1 MSETPQ
7 NPEKTPANQRSYST
21 WFGFATREITSRN
34 SVRIRV
40 RWGRVAI
47 FLMVLGLLGWFA
59 KSWALYIF
67 FKNVRGF
74 EDVAFTDMVL
84 FPLNRTNVRVQQGDY
99 QIEQAKAALERED
112 YRRAYALLREGVA
125 RSSANLEG
133 RMLLAQIY
141 AGWRPELAS
150 ELLVEGI
157 EYGKEDPRY
166 ISLMLRLLLA
176 QKQDDQVLEMTETL
190 MAEEPAE
197 DVERILAV
205 SRLRSA
211 MLNGKFD
218 IVREVIEE
226 TDLENTYDGLM
237 LGVEVYERT
246 DRIDLAISVLMS
258 AINSM
263 PRENADPLINRL
275 RTLFQK
281 REMYEQAREVALELV
296 IRKPLEWR
304 PRVALIDVL
313 SASEMY
319 ERRDREI
326 AALIKEHRNDEQAMT
341 ALARLAAEYG
351 NVEAATRLYEI
362 ALENGYSLG
371 LFSLTLAEAQI
382 QNGEYEEAIDLCNEL
397 IREDPTWMLNSE
409 STFNA
414 IRSLAYYG
422 YGDEELG
429 NLYLR
434 NFIDSKRANPTQLF
448 SAARRFRENGLTE
461 QARMILQEAYL
472 RDPKNEQILA
482 TLIDLEMDLGVFFSL
497 TEHLNALFELRRP
510 DYALIESI
518 QSRLQSDRFLYTENR
533 TGLLESLEAIVSEKP
548 EMDWDIWK
556 RRTAG

>member
-1 MSETPQ
+1 MSDTPQ
-7 NPEKTPANQRSYST
+7 KPDKSPKPERSYST
-21 WFGFATREITSRN
+21 WFGFATREITARS
-34 SVRIRV
+34 SVRIRI
-40 RWGRVAI
+40 RWGRVAV
-47 FLMVLGLLGWFA
+47 FLLVMGLVAWFG

-67 FKNVRGF
+67 FRNVREF
-74 EDVAFTDMVL
+74 EDVAFTDMIL
-84 FPLNRTNVRVQQGDY
+84 FPLNRSNVREQQGDY
-99 QIEQAKAALERED
+99 QVEQAQAALERED

-125 RSSANLEG
+125 RSPANLEG

-141 AGWRPELAS
+141 AGWRPDLAS

-157 EYGKEDPRY
+157 EHGREDPGY
-166 ISLMLRLLLA
+166 VSLMLRLLLT
-176 QKQDDQVLEMTETL
+176 QKQDDKVLELTESL
-190 MAEEPAE
+190 MMEEPSE
-197 DVERILAV
+197 EIMRILAV

-211 MLNGKFD
+211 MLNGEFD

-226 TDLENTYDGLM
+226 TDLETTLDGLL
-237 LGVEVYERT
+237 LGVEIYERT
-246 DRIDLAISVLMS
+246 GRTDMAISVLLS
-258 AINSM
+258 AINSV

-275 RTLFQK
+275 RALFQAE
-281 REMYEQAREVALELV
+281 EMYDRARETALELV
-296 IRKPLEWR
+296 IRKPLEWQ

-313 SASEMY
+313 SASEMFD
-319 ERRDREI
+319 RRDREI
-326 AALIKEHRNDEQAMT
+326 AALIKEHRNDEQAMV
-341 ALARLAAEYG
+341 ALARLSAEYG

-382 QNGEYEEAIDLCNEL
+382 QNGQYAEAIELCNEL
-397 IREDPTWMLNSE
+397 IREDPAWMLNSE

-434 NFIDSKRANPTQLF
+434 NFIDSKRANPSQLY
-448 SAARRFRENGLTE
+448 AAALRFNENGLSE

-482 TLIDLEMDLGVFFSL
+482 TLIDVEMDLGVFFSL

-510 DYALIESI
+510 DYAMIESI
-518 QSRLQSDRFLYTENR
+518 QQRLQSDRFLFTQDR
-533 TGLLESLEAIVSEKP
+533 DDLLENLAEIVAEKAQ
-548 EMDWDIWK
+548 MSWDIWERK
-556 RRTAG
+556 QAS